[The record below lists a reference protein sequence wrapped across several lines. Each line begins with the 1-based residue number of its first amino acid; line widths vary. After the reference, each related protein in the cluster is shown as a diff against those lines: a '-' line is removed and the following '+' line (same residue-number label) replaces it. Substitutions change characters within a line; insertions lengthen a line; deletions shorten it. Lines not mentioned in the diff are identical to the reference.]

1 MSSFG
6 YNMLGFGGYPN
17 RGPEFYTATG
27 GTVTTDGNYKVHSFT
42 SSGTFSVSEVPADPA
57 SAELDYLIIAGGASG
72 GANSGSG
79 GGAGGRLYLENYT
92 GITSTGD
99 ITVTVGAGGA
109 GMSWGAPYGRGN
121 DGADSVFNSI
131 TATGG
136 GAGSG
141 NYGSGPY
148 SYQGGNDGGSGG
160 GGGGEGIDGQGHDGG
175 TGTNGQGGGGAGG
188 AASSANGGAGVAD
201 SITGSSVTRAEGASY
216 TESLGGANTGNG
228 NGRKDESN
236 SNGGG
241 SGIVIIRYKFQ

>member
-1 MSSFG
+1 MSFG
-6 YNMLGFGGYPN
+6 YQVLGFGTVAGAPA
-17 RGPEFYTATG
+17 FYAATG
-27 GTVTTDGNYKVHSFT
+27 GTVTTDGDYKVHSFT
-42 SSGTFSVSEVPADPA
+42 SSGTFTVTQVAGDPT

-109 GMSWGAPYGRGN
+109 TATWPAPYGRGN
-121 DGADSVFNSI
+121 NGADSVFNSI

-136 GAGSG
+136 GAGQG
-141 NYGSGPY
+141 YYGSGPY
-148 SYQGGNDGGSGG
+148 TRQGGNDGGSGG

-175 TGTNGQGGGGAGG
+175 TGDNSQGGGGAGSAG
-188 AASSANGGAGVAD
+188 SGSSGGGGVAD
-201 SITGSSVTRAEGASY
+201 SITGSSVTRAQGGSETDGA
-216 TESLGGANTGNG
+216 GGANTGNG
-228 NGRKDESN
+228 SGRKDEGPAN
-236 SNGGG
+236 PGG